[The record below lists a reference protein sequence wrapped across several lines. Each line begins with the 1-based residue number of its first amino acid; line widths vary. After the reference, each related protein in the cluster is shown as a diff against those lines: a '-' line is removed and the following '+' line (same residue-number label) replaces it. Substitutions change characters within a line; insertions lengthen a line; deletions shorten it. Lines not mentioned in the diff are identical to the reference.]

1 MKMSKALFRVY
12 DKTKDE
18 YEVLGNEVYNKDEG
32 DVRFFIS
39 NDGKLFK
46 IDSDTKTLTLLED
59 DNIEIEFWTG
69 FKDINNNKIF
79 EGDIVEIDN
88 AKMTVVN
95 TENGYMLA
103 HNNRL
108 YFIKEDNNVQNKLIV
123 SNIHN
128 VKIK

>member
-1 MKMSKALFRVY
+1 MKISKVLFRVY
-12 DKTKDE
+12 DKTKNE

-46 IDSDTKTLTLLED
+46 IDSDTKALTSLED